1 MIILILHKL
10 FILFL
15 ILLASPFIIIIGL
28 LIYVTSGHPILFF
41 QKRIG
46 KHGKEFT
53 IIKFRTMIPN
63 AHALQPSLKKTQ
75 RSRWTGI

>member
-1 MIILILHKL
+1 MIILHKL

-15 ILLASPFIIIIGL
+15 ILLTFPLMIIIGL
-28 LIYVTSGHPILFF
+28 LIYLTSGHPILFF

-46 KHGKEFT
+46 KNGKEFT

-63 AHALQPSLKKTQ
+63 AHTL
-75 RSRWTGI
+75 